1 MKSNS
6 YVIEGTSS
14 KRTSKTDY
22 NLISE
27 NKYVILSVQNKSH
40 L

>member
-6 YVIEGTSS
+6 YVIEGT

-22 NLISE
+22 NLILE